1 MAYAVAGLAT
11 ASGGAISAEAEIHYS
26 GLVNYKFN
34 KESRGYEAH
43 TFPLSHGAFLLG
55 FRYVRG
61 ASDNSA
67 TFVMEGGA
75 VSNAFRIYSF
85 SFARSVAAALPR
97 GLPAFASIAV
107 LGCNMAGCGSSG
119 AVAPRTNI

>member
-43 TFPLSHGAFLLG
+43 TFPAQ
-55 FRYVRG
+55 
-61 ASDNSA
+61 
-67 TFVMEGGA
+67 
-75 VSNAFRIYSF
+75 
-85 SFARSVAAALPR
+85 PW
-97 GLPAFASIAV
+97 GLP
-107 LGCNMAGCGSSG
+107 SG
-119 AVAPRTNI
+119 VPVCARGKR

>member
-61 ASDNSA
+61 TSDNSA

-85 SFARSVAAALPR
+85 RLFWNRVST
-97 GLPAFASIAV
+97 LPAFASIAV

-119 AVAPRTNI
+119 AVAPRTNL